1 MGQVI
6 PNQPTDQRV
15 RSSCKAMLRSFPYAN
30 ASLPFR
36 RGFSLRGNRL
46 IYRSISDRNDRP
58 IFHDNLR
65 AFPKTL
71 AILALPRLPIS
82 FVRPSHGAAGASE
95 TTRFQKYVGTRSPK
109 RSSFSFHAFLSSDL
123 NPSFTLLRV
132 LRVIAIAL

>member
-46 IYRSISDRNDRP
+46 IYRSIFDRNDRP
-58 IFHDNLR
+58 IFHDNFR
-65 AFPKTL
+65 ALPKNLT
-71 AILALPRLPIS
+71 ILALSRLPIS
-82 FVRPSHGAAGASE
+82 FVRPSPRACGASE
-95 TTRFQKYVGTRSPK
+95 TARFQKYVSTRLFRKIPRNVRLSRFL
-109 RSSFSFHAFLSSDL
+109 RSFRPTLAR
-123 NPSFTLLRV
+123 LLRCF
-132 LRVIAIAL
+132 AYYA